1 MIKAEASCNRNV
13 DRPAAVFG
21 VTALGVIGSIVF
33 LLLPMLIGAFTENLS
48 LSEAQVGMLGSAD
61 MTGMFIAAVVATAW
75 IRRYNWRVVAA
86 LACGLLIIC
95 HLLSGVVQA
104 FGPLFL
110 IRVLAGF
117 AGGSLMSIALTS
129 LGDTRHP
136 DRFFALFIAGQL
148 TLGGLG
154 LWLFPGLLA
163 SYGFG
168 GVFSA
173 LAVVVLG
180 AMLLIP
186 FISQQG
192 RQIETAVP
200 SGSSNRATK
209 RTITPAMLPGVMA
222 LLACFIFNLG
232 IMAVWAYLERMGNAA
247 GLEASFIGTTLALS
261 LVGALF
267 GALLAAMIENRF
279 GRVMP
284 FVVTVMVQVVALLL
298 LSGELSRNAFQVGV
312 MLFAFGWNFPVAYQ
326 LAITVSIDVSGRL
339 VVLFLSAVKL
349 GYAAAPVIAAQL
361 IMMGQ
366 GFTPVIVLSA
376 TGLFASAIIF
386 VSLTVLKTRG
396 RGMSE

>member
-48 LSEAQVGMLGSAD
+48 QSEAQVGMLGSAD

-75 IRRYNWRVVAA
+75 IRRYNWRGVAA
-86 LACGLLIIC
+86 LSCGLLIIC
-95 HLLSGVVQA
+95 HLLSGFVQA
-104 FGPLFL
+104 FEPLFL

-163 SYGFG
+163 SYGLG

-232 IMAVWAYLERMGNAA
+232 IMAIWAYLERMGNAA

-298 LSGELSRNAFQVGV
+298 LSGELSRNAFLVGV

>member
-1 MIKAEASCNRNV
+1 MGNLMIQAETSCNRNV
-13 DRPAAVFG
+13 DRFPAIFG

-33 LLLPMLIGAFTENLS
+33 LLLPMLIGAFTEILS
-48 LSEAQVGMLGSAD
+48 LSATQVGLLGSAD

-95 HLLSGVVQA
+95 HLLSGVVQV
-104 FGPLFL
+104 FVPLFL
-110 IRVLAGF
+110 IRVFAGF

-163 SYGFG
+163 RFG
-168 GVFSA
+168 LSGVFSA

-192 RQIETAVP
+192 RKIERAAP
-200 SGSSNRATK
+200 SATTSGATG
-209 RTITPAMLPGVMA
+209 RILLPGVMA
-222 LLACFIFNLG
+222 LFACFIFNLG
-232 IMAVWAYLERMGNAA
+232 IMSIWAYLERMGNAA
-247 GLEASFIGTTLALS
+247 GLQAGFIGSTLAVS
-261 LVGALF
+261 LFGALF

-284 FVVTVMVQVVALLL
+284 LIVTVAVQGVALLL
-298 LSGELSRNAFQVGV
+298 LSGELSRNAFLVGV

-326 LAITVSIDVSGRL
+326 LAITVSIDVRGRL

-349 GYAAAPVIAAQL
+349 GYAVAPVIAAQL
-361 IMMGQ
+361 IMMGR
-366 GFTPVIVLSA
+366 GYTPVISLAAACLV
-376 TGLFASAIIF
+376 TSAIIF
-386 VSLTVLKTRG
+386 VALAVLKTPG
-396 RGMSE
+396 RGMPD

>member
-1 MIKAEASCNRNV
+1 MGNLMIKAETSCNRSV
-13 DRPAAVFG
+13 DRFPAVFG

-33 LLLPMLIGAFTENLS
+33 LLLPMLIGAFTEILS
-48 LSEAQVGMLGSAD
+48 LSATQVGLLGSAD

-86 LACGLLIIC
+86 LACGLLLIC
-95 HLLSGVVQA
+95 HLLSGVVQV
-104 FGPLFL
+104 FVPLFL
-110 IRVLAGF
+110 IRVFAGF

-163 SYGFG
+163 RFG
-168 GVFSA
+168 LSGVFSA

-192 RQIETAVP
+192 RKIERAAP
-200 SGSSNRATK
+200 SATTSGATG
-209 RTITPAMLPGVMA
+209 RILLPGVMA
-222 LLACFIFNLG
+222 LFACFIFNLG
-232 IMAVWAYLERMGNAA
+232 IMSIWAYLERMGNAA
-247 GLEASFIGTTLALS
+247 GLQAGFIGSTLAVS
-261 LVGALF
+261 LFGALF

-284 FVVTVMVQVVALLL
+284 LIVTVAVQGVALLL
-298 LSGELSRNAFQVGV
+298 LSGELSRNAFLVGV

-326 LAITVSIDVSGRL
+326 LAITVSIDVRGRL

-349 GYAAAPVIAAQL
+349 GYAVAPVIAAQL
-361 IMMGQ
+361 IMMGR
-366 GFTPVIVLSA
+366 GYTPVISLAAACLV
-376 TGLFASAIIF
+376 TSAIIF
-386 VSLTVLKTRG
+386 VALAVLKTPG
-396 RGMSE
+396 RGMPD

>member
-1 MIKAEASCNRNV
+1 MGNLMIQAETSCSRNV
-13 DRPAAVFG
+13 DRFPAVFG

-48 LSEAQVGMLGSAD
+48 LSATQVGLLGSAD

-95 HLLSGVVQA
+95 HLLSGVVQV
-104 FGPLFL
+104 FVPLFL
-110 IRVLAGF
+110 IRVFAGF

-163 SYGFG
+163 RFG
-168 GVFSA
+168 LSGVFSA

-192 RQIETAVP
+192 RKIERAAP
-200 SGSSNRATK
+200 SATTSGATG
-209 RTITPAMLPGVMA
+209 RILLPGVMA
-222 LLACFIFNLG
+222 LFACFIFNLG
-232 IMAVWAYLERMGNAA
+232 IMSIWAYLERMGNAA
-247 GLEASFIGTTLALS
+247 GLQAGFIGSTLAVS
-261 LVGALF
+261 LFGALF

-284 FVVTVMVQVVALLL
+284 LIVTVAVQGVALLL
-298 LSGELSRNAFQVGV
+298 LSGELSRNAFLVGV

-326 LAITVSIDVSGRL
+326 LAITVSIDVRGRL

-349 GYAAAPVIAAQL
+349 GYAVAPVIAAQL
-361 IMMGQ
+361 IMMGR
-366 GFTPVIVLSA
+366 GYTPVISLAAACLV
-376 TGLFASAIIF
+376 TSAIIF
-386 VSLTVLKTRG
+386 VALAVLKTPG
-396 RGMSE
+396 RGMPD

>member
-75 IRRYNWRVVAA
+75 IRRYNWRAVAA

-95 HLLSGVVQA
+95 HLLSGFVQA
-104 FGPLFL
+104 FEPLFL

-129 LGDTRHP
+129 LGDTRRP

-163 SYGFG
+163 SYGLG

-200 SGSSNRATK
+200 SGSSNRAKK

-232 IMAVWAYLERMGNAA
+232 IMAIWAYLERMGNAV

-349 GYAAAPVIAAQL
+349 GYAAAPVVAAQL

-376 TGLFASAIIF
+376 TGLFASSIIF